1 MLELK
6 GRKVVVL
13 GLGDTGL
20 SMTRWLSRHGADVR
34 VADSRSEPPHAAT
47 LARELPRVR
56 LAVGAFGEETL
67 RGADLVA
74 ISPGLD
80 RRVPPVADAIKR
92 GLPVVG
98 DVELFAQALNEAAR
112 RQTAASDNRSQGSDS
127 VASAG
132 PRAAG
137 GQIPATERGPSS
149 APRRAP
155 ASPKIVAITGS
166 NGKSTV
172 TAMTGEIL
180 RAAGRRT
187 VVAGNIGTPVL
198 DALGAVEAGAPAPE
212 VFVLE
217 LSSFQLESTSSLE
230 PDAAAMLNLSEDH
243 LDRYDSMDS
252 YAAAKARVFAGNG
265 VQVLNRDDR
274 RSLGMQRPGR
284 THHTFGTGRPRSGNE
299 WGIGTA
305 HGGDALARGS
315 RSLMAVSELPLAGLH
330 NAANALAA
338 HALASA
344 VGAPDEIL
352 PQALRSF
359 RGLPHRMQQVAEHR
373 GVLFLDDSKGTNVG
387 ATVAA
392 LSGMR
397 RPVVLIAGGDGK
409 GQDFTPLAP
418 VVRERARAVV
428 LIGRDADKLERTI
441 AASGVPVERAAGMD
455 EAVTTAFRASRK
467 GDAVLLSPA
476 CASFD
481 MFRNYEHRGEA
492 FVAAVRRLEASG
504 R

>member
-1 MLELK
+1 MELK

-20 SMTRWLSRHGADVR
+20 SMARWLARHGADVR

-67 RGADLVA
+67 RGADFVA

-92 GLPVVG
+92 GVPVVG
-98 DVELFAQALNEAAR
+98 DVELFAQALK
-112 RQTAASDNRSQGSDS
+112 SL
-127 VASAG
+127 
-132 PRAAG
+132 
-137 GQIPATERGPSS
+137 IPHPSS
-149 APRRAP
+149 LIP
-155 ASPKIVAITGS
+155 PKVVAITGS

-172 TAMTGEIL
+172 TVMTGEIL
-180 RAAGRRT
+180 RAAGRRA

-198 DALGAVEAGAPAPE
+198 DALGAIEAGAPAPE

-243 LDRYDSMDS
+243 LDRYGSMDS

-274 RSLGMQRPGR
+274 RSVGMRRSGR
-284 THHTFGTGRPRSGNE
+284 TQYTFGGGRPRDENE
-299 WGIGTA
+299 WGLSTSPGGEALA
-305 HGGDALARGS
+305 HGA
-315 RSLMAVSELPLAGLH
+315 RSLMAVAELPLAGLH

-338 HALASA
+338 HALAYA
-344 VGAPDEIL
+344 VGAPDDVL
-352 PQALRSF
+352 SHALRSF

-373 GVLFLDDSKGTNVG
+373 GVLFFDDSKGTNVG

-418 VVRERARAVV
+418 AIKQRARAVV
-428 LIGRDADKLERTI
+428 LIGRDAERVARAI
-441 AASGVPVERAAGMD
+441 ASSGVPLERAAGMD
-455 EAVTTAFRASRK
+455 EAVATAFRASRE

-492 FVAAVRRLEASG
+492 FVTAVRRLEGSG
-504 R
+504 N

>member
-1 MLELK
+1 MELK

-20 SMTRWLSRHGADVR
+20 SMARWLARRGAGVR
-34 VADSRSEPPHAAT
+34 VADSRSAPPHAAT
-47 LARELPRVR
+47 LASELPQVP
-56 LAVGAFGEETL
+56 LATGAFDAETL
-67 RGADLVA
+67 RGADVIA

-80 RRVPPVADAIKR
+80 RRVPPVSDAIKR
-92 GLPVVG
+92 GVPVIG
-98 DVELFAQALNEAAR
+98 DVELFAQSFREVVSH
-112 RQTAASDNRSQGSDS
+112 QSS
-127 VASAG
+127 VVS
-132 PRAAG
+132 
-137 GQIPATERGPSS
+137 
-149 APRRAP
+149 
-155 ASPKIVAITGS
+155 KVVAITGS

-180 RAAGRRT
+180 RAAGRRA

-198 DALGAVEAGAPAPE
+198 DALGAIEAGAPAPE

-243 LDRYDSMDS
+243 LDRYDGMDS
-252 YAAAKARVFAGNG
+252 YAAAKARVFAGDG
-265 VQVLNRDDR
+265 VQVLNRDDG

-284 THHTFGTGRPRSGNE
+284 THHTFGAGRPRTGNE

-305 HGGDALARGS
+305 HGEDALVRGS
-315 RSLMAVSELPLAGLH
+315 RALMAVSELPLAGLH
-330 NAANALAA
+330 NAVNALAA
-338 HALASA
+338 HALACA

-352 PQALRSF
+352 PRALRSF
-359 RGLPHRMQQVAEHR
+359 HGLPHRMQQVAEHR

-428 LIGRDADKLERTI
+428 LIGRDADKLARAI
-441 AASGVPVERAAGMD
+441 AGSNVPVERAAGMD
-455 EAVTTAFRASRK
+455 EAVTAAFRASRR

-492 FVAAVRRLEASG
+492 FVAAVRRLEGGG